1 MTNSHEG
8 PDQVNLQD
16 RVSQRL
22 KLRDLRLLLAV
33 MEFGGMAKAASH
45 LNLTQSG
52 VSKAIGDVEK
62 TLGVRL
68 FDRTPRGVEPTLYGR
83 ALRKWSNAVFED
95 LRQGVKEI
103 EYLADP
109 TTGEL
114 RIGCSEA
121 MTAGFVSAVIDSL
134 TRRYP
139 RLVLR
144 VTHDEPLKL
153 QDFHLRER
161 KIELAVGRIQHSFA
175 EEDMEAEEL
184 FKEPALVVAGAKSKW
199 VRRHKIELTELA
211 DEPWCLPPPESLG
224 GSHFDQAFRARG
236 LDYPPRSTVVALST
250 QLHASLVATGRYIG
264 ILPGAM
270 LRFSDK
276 RLSLKVLPVDLPIQ
290 PRLRRVGIVT
300 LKNRTLSPV
309 AQLFIEHARQ
319 VAKPLVP
326 WT

>member
-1 MTNSHEG
+1 M
-8 PDQVNLQD
+8 NLQD
-16 RVSQRL
+16 RVNQRL

-52 VSKAIGDVEK
+52 VSKAIGDVEQ

-83 ALRKWSNAVFED
+83 ALRKWGNAVFED
-95 LRQGVKEI
+95 LRQGIKEI

-121 MTAGFVSAVIDSL
+121 MTAGFASAVIDRL

-139 RLVLR
+139 RLILR

-153 QDFHLRER
+153 QAFHLRER
-161 KIELAVGRIQHSFA
+161 KIELVIGRIQPSFA
-175 EEDMEAEEL
+175 EEDMEAEIL
-184 FKEPALVVAGAKSKW
+184 FREPAYVVAGIKNKW
-199 VRRHKIELTELA
+199 VRRRAIELAELV
-211 DEPWCLPPPESLG
+211 DEPWTLPPPESLG
-224 GSHFDQAFRARG
+224 GSHLERAFRAKG
-236 LDYPPRSTVVALST
+236 LDYPPRSTVVAVST
-250 QLHASLVATGRYIG
+250 QLHASLVATGRYLG

-276 RLSLKVLPVDLPIQ
+276 RLSMKVLPVDLPIQ
-290 PRLRRVGIVT
+290 PRLRSVGIIT

-309 AQLFIEHARQ
+309 AQLFIACARE